1 MFDDLT
7 WDAMLQAWPW
17 FGAAAVVF
25 IVAVGSFIALKPK
38 PKRQPETP
46 ADKMGW
52 TLTGRIDL
60 ADPQSVGV
68 LVLEVEETRISVS
81 PSGVEHREICW
92 RRATLSEAKMVLESY
107 HAQQNLPMSATFM
120 ATAPAGT
127 KRKANGQAESIA
139 SGNGLC
145 CSFAD
150 GFRVDDVDW
159 DTQDDHYRVHLQ
171 GEWIV
176 VPDNAVVT
184 EPNKFGPAVVWP
196 YMGTDGQTQ
205 IRCFLPGAGA

>member
-1 MFDDLT
+1 MFDELT

-38 PKRQPETP
+38 PKRQPETAADA

-60 ADPQSVGV
+60 ADPQSVGA

-81 PSGVEHREICW
+81 PSGVEHREIRW
-92 RRATLSEAKMVLESY
+92 RRATLPEAKMVLESY

-127 KRKANGQAESIA
+127 KRKVNGQAESIETELKA
-139 SGNGLC
+139 VGNRQDMAEVTLVPG
-145 CSFAD
+145 D
-150 GFRVDDVDW
+150 GTR
-159 DTQDDHYRVHLQ
+159 
-171 GEWIV
+171 
-176 VPDNAVVT
+176 
-184 EPNKFGPAVVWP
+184 
-196 YMGTDGQTQ
+196 
-205 IRCFLPGAGA
+205 